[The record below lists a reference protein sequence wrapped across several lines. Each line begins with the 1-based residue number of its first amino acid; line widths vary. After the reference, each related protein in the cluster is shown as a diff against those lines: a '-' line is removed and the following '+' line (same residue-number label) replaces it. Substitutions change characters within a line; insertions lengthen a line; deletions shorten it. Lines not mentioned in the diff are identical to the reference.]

1 MWWLLEEGKQ
11 RMHILRNRTPS
22 KNVLLRLTQK
32 KKLFAPA
39 ILPNKLIVRVTKVAG
54 GFSNIVHVKDPEI
67 YLSKLYFS
75 IFVYCNS
82 ER

>member
-1 MWWLLEEGKQ
+1 MWWLHQGGTQ

-32 KKLFAPA
+32 KRSFTTD

-54 GFSNIVHVKDPEI
+54 GVSNMVYVKDLEI
-67 YLSKLYFS
+67 YLSKL
-75 IFVYCNS
+75 
-82 ER
+82 